1 MHPQN
6 NMQQVKGSN
15 AEVDKDGFQQVK
27 FRKNIWR
34 TIFDNGA
41 SDARDNIPNLRQ
53 QTPRWATTVVAIA
66 VAHNNK
72 LQTSEA
78 IVEPQ
83 MKP

>member
-41 SDARDNIPNLRQ
+41 SDARDIYRTLDSRRPGGQ
-53 QTPRWATTVVAIA
+53 PRLW
-66 VAHNNK
+66 
-72 LQTSEA
+72 LS
-78 IVEPQ
+78 P
-83 MKP
+83 